1 MKHGAMEDVSE
12 CAIMRV
18 LVRCS
23 EQEDVNSDKDDQVE
37 KLNIVPFVL
46 CWGKEIYQTKWVFER
61 M

>member
-1 MKHGAMEDVSE
+1 MEDVSE